1 MDHRRNAHGRPESVQ
16 KDAEVRIHR
25 KHCGRHGEA
34 SGNGKEEQSMTRELT
49 NKDVKEYLKM
59 FKDDAPVSMIVVD
72 VKNRKGYIGSFGA
85 ITDLEQP
92 VFIFNVE
99 DERPFDEDEAEMDEK
114 DETPKIIDEDNVE
127 VTYCCANCGQEFTQ
141 EKEYKSNYC
150 SECGQ
155 RFIWKGETDE

>member
-1 MDHRRNAHGRPESVQ
+1 
-16 KDAEVRIHR
+16 
-25 KHCGRHGEA
+25 
-34 SGNGKEEQSMTRELT
+34 MTRELT
-49 NKDVKEYLKM
+49 NKDVKEYLKI
-59 FKDDAPVSMIVVD
+59 FEDDAPVSMIVVD

-99 DERPFDEDEAEMDEK
+99 DERPFDED
-114 DETPKIIDEDNVE
+114 NVE

>member
-1 MDHRRNAHGRPESVQ
+1 
-16 KDAEVRIHR
+16 
-25 KHCGRHGEA
+25 
-34 SGNGKEEQSMTRELT
+34 MTRELT

-99 DERPFDEDEAEMDEK
+99 DERPLTKTKRKWMK
-114 DETPKIIDEDNVE
+114 KTKRRKSLTKI
-127 VTYCCANCGQEFTQ
+127 TL
-141 EKEYKSNYC
+141 K
-150 SECGQ
+150 
-155 RFIWKGETDE
+155 

>member
-1 MDHRRNAHGRPESVQ
+1 
-16 KDAEVRIHR
+16 
-25 KHCGRHGEA
+25 
-34 SGNGKEEQSMTRELT
+34 MTRELT

-99 DERPFDEDEAEMDEK
+99 DERPLTKTKRKWMKRRNAE
-114 DETPKIIDEDNVE
+114 NH
-127 VTYCCANCGQEFTQ
+127 
-141 EKEYKSNYC
+141 
-150 SECGQ
+150 
-155 RFIWKGETDE
+155 